1 MDAPDLASGTHIQL
15 EAELV
20 LRESCG
26 CTPAKSIHHP
36 RVDVVTRNP
45 HQS

>member
-1 MDAPDLASGTHIQL
+1 MDTPDLASGTHVQL
-15 EAELV
+15 EADLV

-26 CTPAKSIHHP
+26 CTAGCIEHP

-45 HQS
+45 RHA